1 MSKNLLSIAG
11 LDVDYRVRER
21 LLPALRDFEMDVR
34 EGEIVAIVGES
45 GSGKSTAMSTM
56 VGLLPENALQRGSIL
71 LQGEEVIGADDKVMR
86 RIRGRRVGY
95 VPQDPMTSLNPTKR
109 VAAQVAES
117 LLLHKL
123 CTRSEAKAK
132 VHELLRAAGL
142 IDVERVALSFPHE
155 LSGGMRQR
163 VLIAA
168 AFAGDPDLI
177 IADEPTSALD
187 VTVSQQIM
195 NHFEGLVRERG
206 KALVLITHDLALA
219 TNRADRTIVMQQGR
233 IVETGRSSEVLA
245 NSENPYTKL
254 LASKNPQFL
263 IEAIAEQEDDA
274 LAEAEEAEHT
284 APIVLRADRLF
295 KNYRDR
301 FDKSRQ
307 VEAVKDV
314 SIEIRA
320 GRTLA
325 LIGESGS
332 GKTTTARLCLR
343 LEDVSSG
350 TIEFLGEDITH
361 ARGRRLREVRRDISV
376 VYQSPFSSLDPLMS
390 IQDIIT
396 EPLTVHGIGNR
407 LSRQKRASEL
417 LDAVGLPDSFLKR
430 RVTELSGGQRQRVG
444 IARALASSPKLV
456 VCDEPVS
463 ALDVVVQDQVME
475 LLGEL
480 QREFGMAYLFI
491 SHDLALVSNFAD
503 EVAIINRGEIVEA
516 GPSAAVFAAPRDPYT
531 RRLLDAAINL

>member
-1 MSKNLLSIAG
+1 MSENLLSIAG
-11 LDVDYRVRER
+11 LDVAYRVQER
-21 LLPALRDFEMDVR
+21 VLPALKDFEMEVR
-34 EGEIVAIVGES
+34 TGEIVAIVGES
-45 GSGKSTAMSTM
+45 GSGKSTAMSAM
-56 VGLLPENALQRGSIL
+56 IGLLPDNAESHGSIL
-71 LQGEEVIGADDKVMR
+71 LQGEEITGASDKTMR
-86 RIRGRRVGY
+86 QIRGRRVGY

-123 CTRSEAKAK
+123 CRKDEVKDR

-142 IDVERVALSFPHE
+142 TDVERVALSYPHE
-155 LSGGMRQR
+155 LSGGMKQR

-195 NHFEGLVRERG
+195 NHFEGLVRDRG
-206 KALVLITHDLALA
+206 KALILITHDLALA
-219 TNRADRTIVMQQGR
+219 TNRADRTIIMQQGR
-233 IVETGRSSEVLA
+233 IVETGASAAVLTE
-245 NSENPYTKL
+245 SENPYTKL
-254 LASKNPQFL
+254 LASKNPEFL
-263 IEAIAEQEDDA
+263 IQAVAERGQEETARALDEA
-274 LAEAEEAEHT
+274 
-284 APIVLRADRLF
+284 PVVMRATGLF

-301 FDKSRQ
+301 FDKNRQ

-314 SIEIRA
+314 SLEIRA
-320 GRTLA
+320 GGTFA

-343 LEDVSSG
+343 LEDVTAG
-350 TIEFLGEDITH
+350 TIEFLGEDITE
-361 ARGRRLREVRRDISV
+361 ARGRRLRELRRNIST
-376 VYQSPFSSLDPLMS
+376 VYQSPYSSLDPLMS
-390 IQDIIT
+390 IQDLIA
-396 EPLTVHGIGNR
+396 EPLAVHGIGNR
-407 LSRQKRASEL
+407 LSRQKRAKEL
-417 LDAVGLPDSFLKR
+417 LDAVGLPDSYMRR
-430 RVTELSGGQRQRVG
+430 RVTELSGGQRQRIG

-475 LLGEL
+475 LLGDL
-480 QREFGMAYLFI
+480 QQEFGMAYLFI

-503 EVAIINRGEIVEA
+503 DVAIINRGEIVEH
-516 GPSAAVFAAPRDPYT
+516 GRAADVFARPEDPYT
-531 RRLLDAAINL
+531 QRLLDAAMHQ